1 MAGES
6 RNRGL
11 TEEDL
16 PHYTYEDYVQWEGRW
31 ELIKG
36 IPYAMV
42 PMPALRHQELCQN
55 IAVQLVQALQDCQYC
70 KAYLPVDW
78 QIDEDTVVQPDNLV
92 VCGKD
97 IGGEKLTE
105 TPVLV
110 FEILSPS
117 TTRKDRF
124 IKFALYE
131 HEGVKY
137 YCIVDP
143 ESSSVEVFELID
155 KKYQKR
161 GTYTR
166 GKMTFDIGKCSI
178 DFDFDKLFEYW

>member
-55 IAVQLVQALQDCQYC
+55 IGRRHRAANGGAVIY
-70 KAYLPVDW
+70 
-78 QIDEDTVVQPDNLV
+78 
-92 VCGKD
+92 
-97 IGGEKLTE
+97 
-105 TPVLV
+105 
-110 FEILSPS
+110 
-117 TTRKDRF
+117 
-124 IKFALYE
+124 
-131 HEGVKY
+131 
-137 YCIVDP
+137 
-143 ESSSVEVFELID
+143 
-155 KKYQKR
+155 
-161 GTYTR
+161 
-166 GKMTFDIGKCSI
+166 
-178 DFDFDKLFEYW
+178 